1 VTDFTIDRNN
11 FRKLFINNT
20 SRMLLGIW
28 YMARG
33 SRFPFASIMELLSL
47 TEDALEGKLQS
58 FAGLGLAHLHSMS
71 QGEREIEFLASAS
84 PEIDRQVAEFFA
96 GRQNDFQA
104 IELKVNSLLYKTLL
118 SSKL

>member
-1 VTDFTIDRNN
+1 MTDFTIDRNN

-28 YMARG
+28 YMAKG

-47 TEDALEGKLQS
+47 PEDALEGKLQT
-58 FAGLGLAHLHSMS
+58 FAGLGLAHLHTNAK
-71 QGEREIEFLASAS
+71 GEREVEFLPSTS
-84 PEIDRQVAEFFA
+84 PEVDRQVTEFFA

-104 IELKVNSLLYKTLL
+104 IEQKFNSLLYKTLL
-118 SSKL
+118 TNPL

>member
-1 VTDFTIDRNN
+1 MTDFTIDRNN

-28 YMARG
+28 YLAKG

-47 TEDALEGKLQS
+47 PEDALEGKLQT
-58 FAGLGLAHLHSMS
+58 FAGLGLAHLHTTH
-71 QGEREIEFLASAS
+71 QGEREVEFLPS
-84 PEIDRQVAEFFA
+84 PNAEIDRQVAEFFA

-104 IELKVNSLLYKTLL
+104 IEQKVNSLLYKTILMAPL
-118 SSKL
+118 